1 MRKPDLSDATRSLT
15 RAHRSKLPLALLT
28 LSHLFVV
35 TLTSPL
41 RAEVVT
47 QFNSD
52 QMQDIRSGIE
62 REWSEFPAEI
72 SDSSYKRQFTARVN
86 SAPWTLSIRQQD
98 VKELWTISVNGTIV
112 GRLVRDENDL
122 RCDFE
127 IPPGLLHQSD
137 NELVI
142 STQASSSDEIRVGE
156 IEIHDCSP
164 NQLRKLATVEV
175 VITDTSQRP
184 MPGRITIVD
193 DSGTLIPVHAF
204 ASASPSLAAGQ
215 KDDAINGKASNDPK
229 LASRQ
234 GVVYSATG
242 HAFFGVSPGRYR
254 IYAGRGFEYSVAK
267 ADFTIQH
274 GQHLKRTLQLEREVD
289 TEGWIACDT
298 HVHTVTHSGHGD
310 CTLLERLVTLAG
322 EGIELPIATD
332 HNTQIDYT
340 ADSQSLGTSPWFTPV
355 VGNEVTTKK
364 GHFNIFPT
372 SADAAR
378 PNHQAADWSQLFDSI
393 FENPQVAIAILNHAR
408 DIHSGFRPFSPR
420 HHVSLT
426 GTNRDGFDR
435 RFNAMELIN
444 SGAVQTDPMELF
456 RDWCG
461 LINHGLTVT
470 PVGSS
475 DSHDVSRY
483 IVGQGRTYIQCDD
496 SDPSAVDIEKAVTAF
511 LEGKVIVSYGL
522 LAKLSAGLSD
532 DHSAGIDDIQWVGPG
547 ELLSLDAH
555 ANQTSDSLQ
564 TQETAPISKE
574 GLGSKEGL
582 VSNEGLDGNE
592 DQGTEISGF
601 YVTAEVLFPSWSEAT
616 EIELWLN
623 GRPWTNVNL
632 TTPISQTN
640 QESSASPSGEK
651 LTHHNLPTPQVL
663 VKRETNRI
671 LCNWTIPPGQL
682 RSDSW
687 LTVVAKGPGI
697 KSPHWPTAKP
707 YQPDSIQFQSYV
719 FSCSGPL
726 RIDTDGDGIFS
737 SPREQA
743 LSLLETLDRG
753 DGAERINLDLLR
765 DAIDQVD
772 PAVADQILQTVR
784 PEITDFSDWM
794 TRLPKSLK
802 NKVEPFER
810 AWQESTRADLEGKE

>member
-1 MRKPDLSDATRSLT
+1 MPKPDPSDATRSLS
-15 RAHRSKLPLALLT
+15 RAHRPKLPLLLVALI
-28 LSHLFVV
+28 HLLVV
-35 TLTSPL
+35 TLPSPL
-41 RAEVVT
+41 QAEVVT

-52 QMQDIRSGIE
+52 HMQDIRSGIE
-62 REWSEFPAEI
+62 REWSDFPAEI
-72 SDSSYKRQFTARVN
+72 PDSSYQHQFTSRVN
-86 SAPWTLSIRQQD
+86 SAPWTLSLRQQD
-98 VKELWTISVNGTIV
+98 VKESWTVSINGTSL

-127 IPPGLLHQSD
+127 IPPGLLQQSD

-142 STQASSSDEIRVGE
+142 STKASSSDEIRVGE

-164 NQLRKLATVEV
+164 KQLRNLATVEV
-175 VITDTSQRP
+175 VIADTSQRP
-184 MPGRITIVD
+184 IPGRITIVD
-193 DSGTLIPVHAF
+193 DTGTLIPVHAF

-215 KDDAINGKASNDPK
+215 KDDATNGKASNDPK

-234 GVVYSATG
+234 GVIYTATG
-242 HAFFGVSPGRYR
+242 HAFFGVSPGSYR

-274 GQHLKRTLQLEREVD
+274 GQHLKRTLQIEREVD

-378 PNHQAADWSQLFDSI
+378 PNHQAVDWSQLFDSI

-461 LINHGLTVT
+461 LVNHGLTVT

-496 SDPSAVDIEKAVTAF
+496 SDPSAVDIDKAVTAF

-522 LAKLSAGLSD
+522 LAKLSAGLGD
-532 DHSAGIDDIQWVGPG
+532 DDSAGVDIQRAGPG

-555 ANQTSDSLQ
+555 QSQNSDSVQ
-564 TQETAPISKE
+564 TQQKATISKE
-574 GLGSKEGL
+574 SLDSKESLGGKEGL
-582 VSNEGLDGNE
+582 SRKEVV
-592 DQGTEISGF
+592 GTESSGF
-601 YVTAEVLFPSWSEAT
+601 HVTAEVLFPSWSEAT

-623 GRPWTNVNL
+623 GRPWTKVDL
-632 TTPISQTN
+632 ATPTTQTTREPEAN
-640 QESSASPSGEK
+640 SSGSKST
-651 LTHHNLPTPQVL
+651 LNNLPTPQVL
-663 VKRETNRI
+663 VKREKNRV
-671 LCNWTIPPGQL
+671 LCDWMIPPGQL

-687 LTVVAKGPGI
+687 LTLVAKGPGI

-707 YQPDSIQFQSYV
+707 YQPDSIQFQPYV

-726 RIDTDGDGIFS
+726 RIDADGDGIFS

-743 LSLLETLDRG
+743 LSILETLDRG
-753 DGAERINLDLLR
+753 DDAERINLDLLQN
-765 DAIDQVD
+765 AIEEVD
-772 PAVADQILQTVR
+772 PAVAAQILAIIR
-784 PEITDFSDWM
+784 PEIADFSGWM
-794 TRLPKSLK
+794 TALPKHLQ

-810 AWQESTRADLEGKE
+810 SWQESIRADLEGKE